1 MDGTELGSRR
11 VGSVKAAVNLFDDK
25 IADTDDSPSLK
36 KTQMDFSV
44 VCLCLDYIY
53 LYIFLVPIKC
63 VKYDFDIHK
72 ILSLI
77 HVHLVIFHH
86 SVI

>member
-53 LYIFLVPIKC
+53 F
-63 VKYDFDIHK
+63 
-72 ILSLI
+72 
-77 HVHLVIFHH
+77 
-86 SVI
+86 